1 MGAKASLLVLF
12 VLCVIF
18 AIARSDRAL
27 TSAAGR
33 DIEEITFWNG
43 FTGPDGR
50 VMLGLVREFNQTDG
64 AAARVT
70 MQRIPWA
77 TYYNK
82 LMVSAL
88 DGRGPEVFVIQASML
103 PRMQRAGFIDQVND
117 LFGPHLELK
126 GEYTPALLR
135 MVNFGAED
143 HEQFFGLPLDVWP
156 QGLYCNTEMLKKIG
170 FVNGDG
176 SARPPRNREEFL
188 QAAEALKIDADGD
201 GRPEQWGFGFGAW
214 NLNFLTL
221 VPQFGGK
228 LIDEHGQPT
237 LDDPGNI
244 EALQFLTDLLQKY
257 HVAPPPEGGVAG
269 WIGFRQQRVAQVFDG
284 IYMLG
289 DLKRLEGHPYTGA
302 PIPQI
307 GPYPGTYADSHVLCI
322 RKNLG
327 DSRRA
332 AAARFIRFLSDHS
345 LQWADAGQVPARK
358 SVRECEAFKH
368 LQVQYAFSTQLDHVM
383 FPPKTPS
390 IAEITLHINLAF
402 EKAIRGRASPA
413 DALHQANADYKR
425 YLERDRMERE
435 LATRAGAGGRE

>member
-126 GEYTPALLR
+126 SEYTPALLR
-135 MVNFGAED
+135 MVTFGAED
-143 HEQFFGLPLDVWP
+143 HEKFFGLPLDV
-156 QGLYCNTEMLKKIG
+156 
-170 FVNGDG
+170 
-176 SARPPRNREEFL
+176 
-188 QAAEALKIDADGD
+188 
-201 GRPEQWGFGFGAW
+201 
-214 NLNFLTL
+214 
-221 VPQFGGK
+221 
-228 LIDEHGQPT
+228 
-237 LDDPGNI
+237 
-244 EALQFLTDLLQKY
+244 
-257 HVAPPPEGGVAG
+257 
-269 WIGFRQQRVAQVFDG
+269 
-284 IYMLG
+284 
-289 DLKRLEGHPYTGA
+289 
-302 PIPQI
+302 
-307 GPYPGTYADSHVLCI
+307 
-322 RKNLG
+322 
-327 DSRRA
+327 
-332 AAARFIRFLSDHS
+332 
-345 LQWADAGQVPARK
+345 
-358 SVRECEAFKH
+358 
-368 LQVQYAFSTQLDHVM
+368 
-383 FPPKTPS
+383 
-390 IAEITLHINLAF
+390 
-402 EKAIRGRASPA
+402 
-413 DALHQANADYKR
+413 
-425 YLERDRMERE
+425 
-435 LATRAGAGGRE
+435 